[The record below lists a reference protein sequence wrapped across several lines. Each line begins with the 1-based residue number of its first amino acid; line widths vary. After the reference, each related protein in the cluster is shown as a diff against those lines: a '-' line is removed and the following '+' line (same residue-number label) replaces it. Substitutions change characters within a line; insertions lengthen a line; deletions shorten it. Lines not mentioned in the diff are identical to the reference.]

1 MVEYVSAEKDN
12 SICFI
17 ATVPDALFAFM
28 KRHIV
33 QAGQEIKTTVITC
46 PTRSELL
53 QDTGARF
60 IPLDI
65 ERKISLWKDFL
76 ALTCLVFCFR
86 RERFDLVHSIMP
98 KSGLLGM
105 MAGWIARVPCRIHT
119 FTGQVWANK
128 RGFKRF
134 FLKFFDRLI
143 VLFSTH
149 IIVDSPSQ
157 RDFLEAEGILA
168 KGQAVVFGHG
178 SICGVDDTVFHP
190 DEFLRKSVRNELDI
204 SANQVMLLYLGRLN
218 IDKGIIDLV
227 QAFRQL
233 IAEGI
238 NVVLVLVGNE
248 ENVSFAHIEALSAEA
263 ASRLRRV
270 EFTSS
275 PERYMAAA
283 DIFCLPSYR
292 EGFGQVIIEAAACE
306 VPTVASR
313 IYGVTDAIDD
323 GNTGLLFSAGDVEG
337 LKLSLNR
344 LITDSTLRLDM
355 GKAARKRV
363 SALFNSQDITNAQIK
378 FYKAALAEVLT

>member
-1 MVEYVSAEKDN
+1 MSKRKTLQV
-12 SICFI
+12 CFI
-17 ATVPDALFAFM
+17 ATVPDVLFSFM
-28 KRHIV
+28 SRHI
-33 QAGQEIKTTVITC
+33 QMASQEMKVSLISNTK
-46 PTRSELL
+46 RSELL
-53 QDTGARF
+53 KDMPAVH

-65 ERKISLWKDFL
+65 ERRVSLWKDL
-76 ALTCLVFCFR
+76 KVLVQLIILFR
-86 RERFDLVHSIMP
+86 REEFSLVHSIMP
-98 KSGLLGM
+98 KTGLFGM
-105 MAGWIARVPCRIHT
+105 MAAWIARVPCRIHT

-128 RGFKRF
+128 RGIKRS
-134 FLKFFDRLI
+134 FLKLFDRLI

-157 RDFLEAEGILA
+157 RDFLEAEGIVA
-168 KGQAVVFGHG
+168 KGQTVVFGHG

-190 DEFLRKSVRNELDI
+190 NDFLRASVRSELDI
-204 SANQVMLLYLGRLN
+204 GDNQLMLLYLGRLN
-218 IDKGIIDLV
+218 IDKGIIDLA

-233 IAEGI
+233 VAEGE

-248 ENVSFAHIEALSAEA
+248 ENVSFARIEELCAEA
-263 ASRLRRV
+263 ASCLRRV

-323 GNTGLLFSAGDVEG
+323 GKTGLLFSAGDVGG
-337 LKLSLNR
+337 LKSSLNR
-344 LITDSTLRLDM
+344 LIADSTLRLDM
-355 GKAARKRV
+355 GKAARKRTSV
-363 SALFNSQDITNAQIK
+363 LFNSQDITNSQMQ
-378 FYKAALAEVLT
+378 FYKDVLTEVCA